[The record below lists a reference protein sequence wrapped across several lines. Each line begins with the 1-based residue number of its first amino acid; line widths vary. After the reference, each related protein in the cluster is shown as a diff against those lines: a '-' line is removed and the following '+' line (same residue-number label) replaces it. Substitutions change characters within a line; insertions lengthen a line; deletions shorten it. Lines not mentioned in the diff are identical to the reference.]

1 MCVYLCMGTTKLF
14 DPEVSYSAAEG
25 IGFTSMLTIIRDGVK
40 FNLFMKLVKQ
50 TPFTILEW
58 SHFLHISERTM
69 HRYQTEKK
77 SFDTTQSEK
86 IVQIAMLYKK
96 GTEVFSDAF
105 LFNQW
110 LISNNISLGNKTPKS
125 FLDTS
130 LGISLL
136 MDELIKIEHG
146 IFA

>member
-1 MCVYLCMGTTKLF
+1 
-14 DPEVSYSAAEG
+14 
-25 IGFTSMLTIIRDGVK
+25 
-40 FNLFMKLVKQ
+40 
-50 TPFTILEW
+50 
-58 SHFLHISERTM
+58 
-69 HRYQTEKK
+69 
-77 SFDTTQSEK
+77 
-86 IVQIAMLYKK
+86 MLYKK

-110 LISNNISLGNKTPKS
+110 LISNNIALGNKTPKS

-136 MDELIKIEHG
+136 MDELTKIEHG